1 MVSSVNSSQHS
12 VTQTPLYRYSPCFL
26 QVATA
31 LCTFLSACLG
41 RVPDALVR
49 SKFANCSQVLLAVL
63 ERQQEQVLHKPCLKC
78 IRTADAFD

>member
-1 MVSSVNSSQHS
+1 MIFCQSDSSSSS
-12 VTQTPLYRYSPCFL
+12 LFK

-49 SKFANCSQVLLAVL
+49 SKFANCSQVLMAVL
-63 ERQQEQVLHKPCLKC
+63 ERQQEQVLHKPCLTC
-78 IRTADAFD
+78 IRTAAAFVYSSSRIRTL